1 MKYDIS
7 KPTAPKMPDLGRG
20 TECINSVDLCSKMA
34 NLVAESGGIK
44 RSVTRSFFEKCQ
56 LSINY
61 YTVGYAEGTHGAGF
75 AFFSR
80 DSGEFKRA

>member
-1 MKYDIS
+1 
-7 KPTAPKMPDLGRG
+7 MPDLGRDA
-20 TECINSVDLCSKMA
+20 ECINSVDLCSKMA
-34 NLVAESGGIK
+34 NLVAESGVIK
-44 RSVTRSFFEKCQ
+44 RSVTRSFFENVNYQ